1 MHSLRIKTSMPQN
14 DLVILHFN
22 DVYNLEP
29 QKEEPVGGA
38 ARFVSCVKSYQ
49 SLNPLVLFSGDVL
62 NPSLLSI
69 FLKGEQMIPILNAV
83 GTHAAVYGNHD
94 FDFGVDHLCEVV
106 QKTSF
111 PWLLSN
117 VIDNL
122 TNKPLADGQESCI
135 VEWSGYKVGIMGLVE
150 EEWIETLATL
160 DPEDVTYLDFVSKGN
175 ELCQSLKEKG
185 ADLIIALTH
194 MRWPN
199 DRLLAERVPG
209 LDIILAGH
217 DHDYGLEIVND
228 TNIVKSGTDF
238 RNLSKITIKRKEA
251 QLHVDIEKV
260 DVTSEFD
267 EDLETVEIVKH
278 WQGDIDSK
286 MDEVLGY
293 MNTELEGRFSKIRSQ
308 ETNLGNFIT
317 DIMLEISQAD
327 CALLNSGTFRSDRVH
342 PKGWFKLRDL
352 LTILPLVDELVVIEV
367 TGQQLLQALE
377 NGVSAYPKLEGRF
390 PQVAGIEFGFDP
402 SKPKGHRVDPNLVR
416 VQGKDLNP
424 EKKYKLCTK
433 EYLSEGKDGYD
444 VFKNCPVKET
454 AEQCCTLSTGVRNHF
469 ESIQIIKGYKKCK
482 SGHRQSLVSLVRKRK
497 LVQKFISNLRKQSI
511 AHRLDKAASSSAKL
525 QRRVSRQ
532 ESVHDQEEA
541 QCHLSP
547 RLEGRIYLLNDQVK
561 SISEEICP
569 NGIVKHT
576 KSQSGIWSK
585 FGLLCGLTALSL
597 GLIWSFKRRLNK

>member
-1 MHSLRIKTSMPQN
+1 MPQN

-69 FLKGEQMIPILNAV
+69 FLKGEQMIPIMNAV

-94 FDFGVDHLCEVV
+94 FDFGVDHLCEMV
-106 QKTSF
+106 QRTDF

-122 TNKPLADGQESCI
+122 TNKPLAGGKESCI
-135 VEWSGYKVGIMGLVE
+135 IDWNGYKVGVMGLVE

-160 DPEDVTYLDFVSKGN
+160 DPEDVTYLDFVSKAN
-175 ELCQSLKEKG
+175 ELCKDLKQKG
-185 ADLIIALTH
+185 VDLIIALTH

-199 DRLLAERVPG
+199 DRLLAEQVPG
-209 LDIILAGH
+209 IDLILAGH
-217 DHDYGLEIVND
+217 DHDYGIEIVND

-238 RNLSKITIKRKEA
+238 RNLSKITIKKTGA

-260 DVTSEFD
+260 DVTSD
-267 EDLETVEIVKH
+267 IGEDSETLEVVRH
-278 WQGDIDSK
+278 LQGDIDSK
-286 MDEVLGY
+286 MEEVLGY
-293 MNTELEGRFSKIRSQ
+293 VNVELDGRFSAIRSR

-327 CALLNSGTFRSDRVH
+327 CALLNSGTFRSDRIH

-352 LTILPLVDELVVIEV
+352 LTVLPLVDELVVIEV
-367 TGQQLLQALE
+367 TGQQLLEALE

-390 PQVAGIEFGFDP
+390 PQIAGMEFGFDP
-402 SKPKGHRVDPNLVR
+402 KKTKGHRVDPKLVQIQEKYLNL
-416 VQGKDLNP
+416 
-424 EKKYKLCTK
+424 EKKYTLCTK
-433 EYLSEGKDGYD
+433 EYISEGKDGYD
-444 VFKNCPVKET
+444 VFKKCPIKVT

-469 ESIQIIKGYKKCK
+469 ESIQILKGLKQCK

-497 LVQKFISNLRKQSI
+497 LVQTFISNLRKRST
-511 AHRLDKAASSSAKL
+511 AHRLGKVTSTPTTATSM
-525 QRRVSRQ
+525 QRHLSRQ
-532 ESVHDQEEA
+532 ESVHDQEA
-541 QCHLSP
+541 TQCHLSP
-547 RLEGRIYLLNDQVK
+547 TVEGRIFLLDDKMRTIKFKQR
-561 SISEEICP
+561 SGSLETCEEADFEEENYI
-569 NGIVKHT
+569 
-576 KSQSGIWSK
+576 
-585 FGLLCGLTALSL
+585 LLSNMSL
-597 GLIWSFKRRLNK
+597 DRM